1 MLEVMKRVSLLA
13 FMANAILLLLAHT
26 TPSPAQSA
34 ERGYWRASS
43 NTARSIT
50 GDISLSDDKLA
61 INFST
66 TPITRVRDL
75 NATELAAVF
84 DADASTG
91 RMGSLYRLNIPA
103 SKKLLHKNT
112 LCGSEDAH
120 WMVAYP
126 QGNALQL
133 AFFSGDKPPVFTF
146 DEIRNSTDL
155 CGTFAYVR

>member
-1 MLEVMKRVSLLA
+1 
-13 FMANAILLLLAHT
+13 MATALLLLTLT
-26 TPSPAQSA
+26 TQAPAQSA

-50 GDISLSDDKLA
+50 GDITLSDEKLT

-66 TPITRVRDL
+66 TPMSRVRDL
-75 NATELAAVF
+75 NPTELAAVF
-84 DADASTG
+84 DADASASS
-91 RMGSLYRLNIPA
+91 RSGSLYRLNIPA

-126 QGNALQL
+126 QGNSLQL

>member
-1 MLEVMKRVSLLA
+1 MKHQTLLKSLA
-13 FMANAILLLLAHT
+13 ATLLLLTIT
-26 TPSPAQSA
+26 TQAPAQSA
-34 ERGYWRASS
+34 ERGYWRAAS

-50 GDISLSDDKLA
+50 GDITLSDEKLT

-66 TPITRVRDL
+66 TPISSVRDL
-75 NATELAAVF
+75 KATELAAVF
-84 DADASTG
+84 DTDANAAGTG
-91 RMGSLYRLNIPA
+91 RLYSLSIPA

-126 QGNALQL
+126 RGNSLQL

-146 DEIRNSTDL
+146 DAISNSTDL